1 MIFLHRIGLNISPH
15 IVPKTIHT
23 LEDCEKQLNCYG
35 RSGLGLVHNMGQIGA
50 FGPANFDEEFNN
62 TFYVGASTISETGLS
77 LVLLGSKLVVNRID
91 Y

>member
-1 MIFLHRIGLNISPH
+1 LG
-15 IVPKTIHT
+15 
-23 LEDCEKQLNCYG
+23 KQFNRYR
-35 RSGLGLVHNMGQIGA
+35 RSGLGLAHNMEQIDA

-62 TFYVGASTISETGLS
+62 TFYVGASTISGTGLS